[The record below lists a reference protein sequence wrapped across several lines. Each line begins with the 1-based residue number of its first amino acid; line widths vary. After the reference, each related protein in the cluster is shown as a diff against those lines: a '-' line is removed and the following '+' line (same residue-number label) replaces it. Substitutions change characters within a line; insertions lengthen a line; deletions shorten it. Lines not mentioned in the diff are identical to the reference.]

1 MAGVYSKERKRKLED
16 ENRAF
21 QAEWEGDFFFTKGKK
36 EGTALCLIC
45 RETVH
50 GNKRY
55 NLNRH
60 YTSIHSQFEEKFPK
74 KSKIREEKL
83 QSLKKSFACERS
95 TLFNAMNKN
104 ELTTKASYQVTEILA
119 QKMKPFS
126 DAEIVKECVVTVCKT
141 LFSHLPN
148 SKQILDEVSKL
159 QLSDST
165 CMRRSQDLAA
175 NIALNITDEL
185 QQSKYFSLAL
195 DSSTDITSISQL
207 LLFVKYVSKDCVVKE
222 NFLGMIP
229 MTGQTRGVDYLNT
242 IVSFFNE
249 RSIDLKKVFSVCTDG
264 CPSMLG
270 RNIGFVQ
277 LLKKHLEN
285 DNLLSF
291 HCIIHQES
299 LAVKFG
305 ENFSCVMKQVVKI
318 VNFIR
323 SNELNRR
330 TFQEFLKELIS
341 QYGDVLY
348 HTEVRWLSKGKVL
361 ERFFSI
367 RHEIT
372 LFLATKEKEYPDV
385 YDFSWWLKVAFLT
398 DTMCIMNET
407 LTRLQGHYNNIV
419 TKMIS
424 IVFSQ
429 EQKLNMYIE
438 ELSNSDYSS
447 FPSVKT
453 LFHENPD
460 ESQDVSDLI
469 KLLTDLKNEMSLR
482 FSDFRKYQE
491 PFRLVE
497 NPWSITTANIAHLS
511 VFGYEA
517 RDLKNE
523 LIDLQH
529 DTELK
534 SVFEEKK
541 KNKAH
546 YEFWKAVEKD
556 KFPNLIDCA
565 QKILCVFASTYVCES
580 TFSKLKF
587 IKNKYRSRLTS
598 ENVENILRISVS
610 SQPANIDAIL
620 ESCERFRHST
630 STN

>member
-1 MAGVYSKERKRKLED
+1 MAGVCSKGRKRKLEN
-16 ENRAF
+16 ENREF
-21 QAEWEGDFFFTKGKK
+21 QPEWESEFCFTKGKK
-36 EGTALCLIC
+36 DGTSLCLIC
-45 RETVH
+45 RETVN
-50 GNKRY
+50 GYKRY

-60 YTSIHSQFEEKFPK
+60 YSSVHSQFEEKFPK

-83 QSLKKSFACERS
+83 QSLKKSLACERS
-95 TLFNAMNKN
+95 VLFNAMNKN

-126 DAEIVKECVVTVCKT
+126 DAEIVKECVVTICKT
-141 LFSHLPN
+141 LFSHLSN
-148 SKQILDEVSKL
+148 GKQILDEVSKL

-185 QQSKYFSLAL
+185 QQCKYFSLAL
-195 DSSTDITSISQL
+195 DSSTDITSVSQL
-207 LLFVKYVSKDCVVKE
+207 LLFVKYVSKDCVLKE
-222 NFLGMIP
+222 DFLGMIP
-229 MTGQTRGVDYLNT
+229 MTGQTRGVDYLNA
-242 IVSFFNE
+242 IVSYFNE

-277 LLKKHLEN
+277 LLKNHLGN
-285 DNLLSF
+285 DSLLSF

-305 ENFSCVMKQVVKI
+305 EYFSCVMKTVVTI

-323 SNELNRR
+323 SNELNHRM
-330 TFQEFLKELIS
+330 FQEFLKELTS

-372 LFLATKEKEYPDV
+372 LFLATKKKEYPDV
-385 YDFSWWLKVAFLT
+385 HNFSWWLKVAFLT
-398 DTMCIMNET
+398 DTMSIMNET
-407 LTRLQGHYNNIV
+407 LTRLQGDYNKIV
-419 TKMIS
+419 TKMMS

-438 ELSNSDYSS
+438 ELSDRDYSS
-447 FPSVKT
+447 FPSVQT
-453 LFHENPD
+453 LFDENPG

-469 KLLTDLKNEMSLR
+469 KLLTDLKDEMTVR
-482 FSDFRKYQE
+482 FSDFRKFQE
-491 PFRLVE
+491 PFGLVE
-497 NPWSITTANIAHLS
+497 NPWAITTANVARLS

-517 RDLKNE
+517 RNLKNE
-523 LIDLQH
+523 LIDLQN

-534 SVFEEKK
+534 SIFEEKK
-541 KNKAH
+541 KDKVH
-546 YEFWKAVEKD
+546 YEFWKVVDEE

-610 SQPANIDAIL
+610 SQRANIDAIL
-620 ESCERFRHST
+620 EGCERFRPST
-630 STN
+630 SMM

>member
-1 MAGVYSKERKRKLED
+1 MAGVYSKERKRKLEN

-74 KSKIREEKL
+74 KFKIREEKL

-175 NIALNITDEL
+175 NIALKITDEL

-242 IVSFFNE
+242 IVSFFKE
-249 RSIDLKKVFSVCTDG
+249 RSIDLKKVFSACTDG

-385 YDFSWWLKVAFLT
+385 YNFSWWLK
-398 DTMCIMNET
+398 
-407 LTRLQGHYNNIV
+407 
-419 TKMIS
+419 
-424 IVFSQ
+424 

-523 LIDLQH
+523 LFDLQH

-565 QKILCVFASTYVCES
+565 QKILCFFASTYVCES

-587 IKNKYRSRLTS
+587 IKNKYRSRLTN

>member
-74 KSKIREEKL
+74 KFKIREEKL

-104 ELTTKASYQVTEILA
+104 ELITKASYQVTEILA

-159 QLSDST
+159 QLSDLT

-229 MTGQTRGVDYLNT
+229 MTGQTR
-242 IVSFFNE
+242 
-249 RSIDLKKVFSVCTDG
+249 
-264 CPSMLG
+264 
-270 RNIGFVQ
+270 
-277 LLKKHLEN
+277 
-285 DNLLSF
+285 
-291 HCIIHQES
+291 
-299 LAVKFG
+299 
-305 ENFSCVMKQVVKI
+305 
-318 VNFIR
+318 
-323 SNELNRR
+323 
-330 TFQEFLKELIS
+330 
-341 QYGDVLY
+341 
-348 HTEVRWLSKGKVL
+348 
-361 ERFFSI
+361 
-367 RHEIT
+367 
-372 LFLATKEKEYPDV
+372 ATKEKEYPDV

-453 LFHENPD
+453 LFDENPD

-556 KFPNLIDCA
+556 KFPNLIDCT
-565 QKILCVFASTYVCES
+565 QKILYVFASTYVCES

-598 ENVENILRISVS
+598 ENVENILRISVP

>member
-1 MAGVYSKERKRKLED
+1 MAGVYSKGRKRKLED
-16 ENRAF
+16 ENREF
-21 QAEWEGDFFFTKGKK
+21 QSEWEGEFFFTKGKK

-45 RETVH
+45 RETVN

-60 YTSIHSQFEEKFPK
+60 YTSIHSQFDERFPK

-83 QSLKKSFACERS
+83 HSLKKSFACERS
-95 TLFNAMNKN
+95 FLFNAMKKN

-141 LFSHLPN
+141 LFSQFSN
-148 SKQILDEVSKL
+148 NKQILDEVSKL

-175 NIALNITDEL
+175 NIALNLTDEL
-185 QQSKYFSLAL
+185 QESKYFSLVL

-207 LLFVKYVSKDCVVKE
+207 LLFVKYVSKDCVLKE
-222 NFLGMIP
+222 DFLGMIP

-249 RSIDLKKVFSVCTDG
+249 HSIDLKKVFSVCTDG

-270 RNIGFVQ
+270 RNVGFVQ
-277 LLKKHLEN
+277 LLKNHLGN

-299 LAVKFG
+299 LAATFG
-305 ENFSCVMKQVVKI
+305 ESFSCVMKTVVKI

-323 SNELNRR
+323 SNELNHR

-372 LFLATKEKEYPDV
+372 LFLSTKNKEFPEV
-385 YDFSWWLKVAFLT
+385 HNFNWWLKVAFLT
-398 DTMCIMNET
+398 DTMGIMNET
-407 LTRLQGHYNNIV
+407 LTKLQGDYNNIV
-419 TKMIS
+419 TKMMS
-424 IVFSQ
+424 IVFSL

-438 ELSNSDYSS
+438 ELSNGDYSS

-453 LFHENPD
+453 LFDENPD
-460 ESQDVSDLI
+460 ESQEFSDLL
-469 KLLTDLKNEMSLR
+469 KLLAGLKDEMSVR

-497 NPWSITTANIAHLS
+497 NPWAITTANVAHLS
-511 VFGYEA
+511 IFGYEA
-517 RDLKNE
+517 RNLKNE
-523 LIDLQH
+523 LIDLQN

-534 SVFEEKK
+534 SIFEEKK
-541 KNKAH
+541 KEKAH

-565 QKILCVFASTYVCES
+565 QKILCIFASTYVCES

-620 ESCERFRHST
+620 ESCERFRPST
-630 STN
+630 SKN